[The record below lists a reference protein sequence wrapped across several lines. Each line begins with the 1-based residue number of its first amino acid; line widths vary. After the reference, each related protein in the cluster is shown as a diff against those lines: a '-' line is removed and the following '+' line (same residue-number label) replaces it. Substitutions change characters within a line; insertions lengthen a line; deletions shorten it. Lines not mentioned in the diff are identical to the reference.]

1 MNAKLK
7 DATSTLRNRLVNRA
21 LRLADQ
27 AAGVPTLA
35 AVRSALIVM
44 LPFMFLGSLA
54 ILLNSFPLTAYRD
67 FMAHVFGPRW
77 TLFGEIL
84 YSGTFAIM
92 SLSLVFSI
100 GQHLVD
106 QFNSASRIF
115 RANPVIA
122 GLVNLAALFCL
133 FPQSA
138 SSDNLR
144 WFGVSGLF
152 VALLVGLASTR
163 LFLFFFSFKQ
173 LHLHLRGGAPDIAL
187 PRTFSSFLPGILTLL
202 VFAAVG
208 TLLHGTGSSLHELAY
223 HYIRLPFDALHD
235 GLERSL
241 LYILSLHVL
250 WFLGIHGA
258 NVLDPITHDIYGAAM
273 LANETAAAVGLP
285 LPHIMTKNF
294 MDVFV
299 FMGGSGAGICLA
311 GALILFGKT
320 RTSRGTGN
328 ANQRSLL
335 PGMFNIN
342 EILLFGLPVV
352 LNPLMLIPFV
362 GTPLILAG
370 ISYLAVVWGL
380 VPGASVATEWT
391 TPVLL
396 NGYLATGSLNGSLL
410 QLVNLCLGVCIYAPF
425 VVLTNKVNIRRTNAA
440 FSTLTGRICGGDG
453 GPYSRQQDDAG
464 TLARSLILDLERESR
479 NAQGL
484 FLEYQPQICARSGR
498 AVGVESLLRWRHPAY
513 GSIPAPVTVTLAEE
527 SGLIRPIGIWIFETA
542 CRTRRRWLDAGLTDL
557 TVAVN
562 VSALQLQ
569 DSLPERFMEITR
581 RYRVPP
587 AQMSVE
593 VTESSALDSGSPESR
608 VVARLHDL
616 GFPIAIDDFGMG
628 HSSLKYLKQFP
639 VNYVKID
646 GEITKELVTNP
657 ICRDIVSSI
666 TRLCRARSMSCV
678 AEFVEN
684 DEQVAILREE
694 GCDIFQGWRYSP
706 ALPEAQC
713 LAYLQQNRAEG
724 GEDRATPSGATR
736 PGPAAGER

>member
-1 MNAKLK
+1 M
-7 DATSTLRNRLVNRA
+7 
-21 LRLADQ
+21 
-27 AAGVPTLA
+27 
-35 AVRSALIVM
+35 
-44 LPFMFLGSLA
+44 
-54 ILLNSFPLTAYRD
+54 
-67 FMAHVFGPRW
+67 
-77 TLFGEIL
+77 
-84 YSGTFAIM
+84 
-92 SLSLVFSI
+92 
-100 GQHLVD
+100 
-106 QFNSASRIF
+106 
-115 RANPVIA
+115 
-122 GLVNLAALFCL
+122 
-133 FPQSA
+133 
-138 SSDNLR
+138 
-144 WFGVSGLF
+144 
-152 VALLVGLASTR
+152 
-163 LFLFFFSFKQ
+163 
-173 LHLHLRGGAPDIAL
+173 
-187 PRTFSSFLPGILTLL
+187 
-202 VFAAVG
+202 
-208 TLLHGTGSSLHELAY
+208 
-223 HYIRLPFDALHD
+223 
-235 GLERSL
+235 
-241 LYILSLHVL
+241 L

-320 RTSRGTGN
+320 RTSRGLGFL
-328 ANQRSLL
+328 SLL

-593 VTESSALDSGSPESR
+593 VTESSALDSGSPDSR
-608 VVARLHDL
+608 GVARLHDL